1 MLRLLLASVSALAA
15 IAGAPFASAQTI
27 KVVMHSDVKALDPV
41 WSGAYITRNH
51 AYMIYD
57 TLFAIDEKLQVK
69 PQMVD
74 KWEVSPDGLTWTF
87 TLRDGLEW
95 HDGAPVKAEDC
106 VASLK
111 RWSAR
116 DSMGQK
122 LALSLQ
128 DYKIVDDR
136 TFQIILKQKF
146 GPLLEA
152 IGKPSVVVPFMMPK
166 RVAELDPMKQLDD
179 TTGSGPFIFRKEE
192 WKPGEKLVYVKN
204 PKYKPRQEPMS
215 GLAGGKVVSVDRVE
229 WVWIPDSETQ
239 LNALLNGE
247 IDMLESVSYDHLAVL
262 EKNKDI
268 RVITG
273 RTPNQYVFRMN
284 WLQPPFNNM
293 KIRQAVTYALSQ
305 EEFLQGNI
313 GDKRFY
319 RTCKA
324 MFTCDSPLATTAGMD
339 GLIEGNVAKARE
351 LLKEAGYDGTVVVIP
366 QPTDLGVIKQLAP
379 VAKAQLERAGFKV
392 DVQPM
397 DWQSMV
403 TRLTTKKG
411 PPSEG
416 GWNAFGTSWVQLDI
430 LDPLMTPNLITTGE
444 KARGGWPSDEAMEKL
459 RDKFA
464 QATTEADKKA
474 VAEEVQ
480 RHAMQIVTQIPLGE
494 WFGASAVRAN
504 IGTRPVP
511 PPITTFWGMTKK

>member
-1 MLRLLLASVSALAA
+1 MRRWLLASLGGLAALATVPLA
-15 IAGAPFASAQTI
+15 EAQTL

-57 TLFAIDEKLQVK
+57 TLFAIDEKLQIK

-166 RVAELDPMKQLDD
+166 RVAELDPMKQLED
-179 TTGSGPFIFRKEE
+179 TTGSGPFIFKKDE

-204 PKYKPRQEPMS
+204 PKYKPRAEPIS
-215 GLAGGKVVSVDRVE
+215 GLAGGKVVNVDRVE
-229 WVWIPDSETQ
+229 WVWIPDPATQ
-239 LNALLNGE
+239 LNALINGE
-247 IDMLESVSYDHLAVL
+247 IDMIESVPHDLLPVL
-262 EKNKDI
+262 EKNKDV
-268 RVITG
+268 RVIPQSTS
-273 RTPNQYVFRMN
+273 NQYVFRMN
-284 WLQPPFNNM
+284 WLQPPFNNV
-293 KIRQAVTYALSQ
+293 K
-305 EEFLQGNI
+305 
-313 GDKRFY
+313 
-319 RTCKA
+319 
-324 MFTCDSPLATTAGMD
+324 
-339 GLIEGNVAKARE
+339 
-351 LLKEAGYDGTVVVIP
+351 
-366 QPTDLGVIKQLAP
+366 
-379 VAKAQLERAGFKV
+379 
-392 DVQPM
+392 
-397 DWQSMV
+397 
-403 TRLTTKKG
+403 
-411 PPSEG
+411 
-416 GWNAFGTSWVQLDI
+416 
-430 LDPLMTPNLITTGE
+430 
-444 KARGGWPSDEAMEKL
+444 
-459 RDKFA
+459 
-464 QATTEADKKA
+464 
-474 VAEEVQ
+474 
-480 RHAMQIVTQIPLGE
+480 
-494 WFGASAVRAN
+494 
-504 IGTRPVP
+504 
-511 PPITTFWGMTKK
+511 

>member
-1 MLRLLLASVSALAA
+1 MFRLLLASVSALAA

-152 IGKPSVVVPFMMPK
+152 IGKPSVVVPFMMLK

-444 KARGGWPSDEAMEKL
+444 KARGGWPSDEVMEKL

-480 RHAMQIVTQIPLGE
+480 RHAMQIVTHIPLGE